1 MGLADRD
8 YYREP
13 SSTEPGFRLSATMVN
28 RLILINVIIF
38 AVDYFLTFENHAV
51 MATLAI
57 EPAALFQP
65 WLWWKFISYGFAHSP
80 NDHWHLISNMFM
92 LWMFG
97 RDVERVYGARQ
108 FLGIYLA
115 AILLG
120 SLTWVLR
127 EWLFTGIE
135 NNQPPIGV
143 LLGASGA
150 VTAITIL
157 YCLQFPRRMILFMGF
172 IPLPA
177 WVFGIILILMNMT
190 QIGPDNV
197 AYDVH
202 LAGAAFGFIY
212 YKAGWNLGRLLPF
225 GTGGGKGG
233 TSWKSS
239 FRQKPK
245 LRVHVPDEQQQRL
258 DLEAD
263 RILQKLHTH
272 GEEGLTEQERHILQD
287 YSQRMQQKHR

>member
-1 MGLADRD
+1 MA
-8 YYREP
+8 
-13 SSTEPGFRLSATMVN
+13 MVN

-38 AVDYFLTFENHAV
+38 AVDFFLTPENGAV
-51 MATLAI
+51 MLTLAI

-65 WLWWKFISYGFAHSP
+65 WLWWKFISYGFAHSSDP
-80 NDHWHLISNMFM
+80 WHLISNMFM

-120 SLTWVLR
+120 SLTWVLK
-127 EWLFTGIE
+127 ESLFTGIGK
-135 NNQPPIGV
+135 NQASLV
-143 LLGASGA
+143 GASGA
-150 VTAITIL
+150 VTTITIL
-157 YCLQFPRRMILFMGF
+157 YCLQFPRRMILFMAF

-177 WVFGIILILMNMT
+177 WVFGIILILINMT
-190 QIGPDNV
+190 QIGPENV

-212 YKAGWNLGRLLPF
+212 HKAGWNLGRLLPF

-287 YSQRMQQKHR
+287 YSRRMQQKHR